1 MRIPSDPFKA
11 PPVAAV
17 AAAKRPQAV
26 ETFGAAPAEPSIKVS
41 VSPEARARSVGA
53 AEERPVDMEKVER
66 LRALMQRGEFKIDS
80 ARIAD
85 RILASEA

>member
-1 MRIPSDPFKA
+1 MRIPSELFKA

-17 AAAKRPQAV
+17 AATKHPQAV
-26 ETFGAAPAEPSIKVS
+26 ETFGAAPTEPSINVT

-53 AEERPVDMEKVER
+53 AEERPLDMEKVER
-66 LRALMQRGEFKIDS
+66 LRALVQRGELKIDS